1 MQPQEL
7 HSFMQFCNYYRTF
20 IPNFVAVTIPLNGL
34 TRKYTPFVW
43 GDRQQAA
50 FDALKKAIANNVV
63 LTLPVPGAK
72 FRVETDTSNYAVGGV
87 LHQIIDGKACPL
99 AFFSKKNSSRNSTDT
114 TCMTRN
120 YSQLS

>member
-1 MQPQEL
+1 
-7 HSFMQFCNYYRTF
+7 MQFCNYYRTF